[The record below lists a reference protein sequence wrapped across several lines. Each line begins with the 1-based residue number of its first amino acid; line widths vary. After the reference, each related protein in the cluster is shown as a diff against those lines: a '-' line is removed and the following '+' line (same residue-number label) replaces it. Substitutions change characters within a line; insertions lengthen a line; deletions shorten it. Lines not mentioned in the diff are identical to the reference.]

1 MGILSAVKRW
11 IGMIFKKQA
20 EKDFRVK
27 DTTSARMMAK
37 VVECAN
43 IYRGAPYWRDA
54 ENRIKTINFAKAVCS
69 EIGAA
74 RHARN

>member
-1 MGILSAVKRW
+1 
-11 IGMIFKKQA
+11 MIFKKQA

-43 IYRGAPYWRDA
+43 IYRGAPYWL
-54 ENRIKTINFAKAVCS
+54 V
-69 EIGAA
+69 
-74 RHARN
+74 